1 MERRTFLMGL
11 FGGLAAA
18 AIGPSLAEAA
28 TEATPNLPVAQ
39 MPETI
44 EVAADDKKTLDEA
57 DKEFSQYYY
66 RRRVVRRRVYYRRPV
81 RRVYYRRPVRRVYY
95 RRPVRRVYYRRP
107 VRRIYFY

>member
-18 AIGPSLAEAA
+18 AIGPTLAEAA
-28 TEATPNLPVAQ
+28 TETTPTLPVAQ
-39 MPETI
+39 LPETI
-44 EVAADDKKTLDEA
+44 EVAADDKKALDEA

-66 RRRVVRRRVYYRRPV
+66 RRRRIVRRRVIYRRRYV

-95 RRPVRRVYYRRP
+95 RRPVRRVF
-107 VRRIYFY
+107 FY